1 MSHVNIYVH
10 LVFITKH
17 RYPFLNTLELRK
29 MMWSHMKENA
39 QEKGIHIAVVNGYME
54 HCHCLVSL
62 NKNQSIREI
71 AQMIKGE
78 SSFWMNK
85 SGLLK
90 EKFQWQN
97 DYYAVSVDDSSFKR
111 VLNYILNQ
119 EKHHAKLPFQDEHES
134 LLEKF
139 KKSEANC
146 N

>member
-1 MSHVNIYVH
+1 M
-10 LVFITKH
+10 VFTTKN
-17 RYPFLNTLELRK
+17 RYPFLNNLELRK
-29 MMWSHMKENA
+29 KMWRHIKENA
-39 QEKGIHIAVVNGYME
+39 SEKGIYIAVVNGYME

-62 NKNQSIREI
+62 NRSHSIQET
-71 AQMIKGE
+71 AQLIKGE
-78 SSFWMNK
+78 SSFWINK

-97 DYYAVSVDDSSFKR
+97 EYFAVSVGDSEYKN

-139 KKSEANC
+139 
-146 N
+146 